1 MGTSRTTET
10 YGASKF
16 GDHAENKPV
25 VKLYEQPEEPQEPAF
40 AVLSAASRWS
50 LMSFRARRAILGAG
64 SQG

>member
-25 VKLYEQPEEPQEPAF
+25 AKLYQQSEEPQEPAF

-50 LMSFRARRAILGAG
+50 LTSFEARRAIMGAG
-64 SQG
+64 SRG